1 MKRAILLGI
10 TTVMWVAA
18 SQVISGATAPP
29 RVVDLTANDLDSKRN
44 RETLLQ
50 NLNADGIGVVIEGAL
65 DDSFEAFLDRV
76 GRAPASTFSVE
87 EIPLSTA
94 PATTSATTTTR
105 NTTRPT
111 ATNPSTTV
119 TARPVTTTAP
129 PPTTSAPA
137 TTAPPTSAPPPITTA
152 PPVTTIPAGNFDGGA
167 EGDFLGR
174 INGLRGSVGVGAL
187 TSNTELNNYARWWAK
202 EMADSDNF
210 AHSNIGSLLNP
221 WTIVGENIAYGASV
235 SAMFTGLTNSSGHY
249 NNMVETR
256 YTSVGVGVYV
266 DASGR
271 LWTCHVFA
279 G

>member
-1 MKRAILLGI
+1 VKRAILLGI

-29 RVVDLTANDLDSKRN
+29 RVVDLTANDLDAERN
-44 RETLLQ
+44 LETPLQ
-50 NLNADGIGVVIEGAL
+50 NLNADGIGVMIEGAL
-65 DDSFEAFLDRV
+65 YDSFEAFLNRV
-76 GRAPASTFSVE
+76 GRSPASTFSVE
-87 EIPLSTA
+87 EIPLQTA
-94 PATTSATTTTR
+94 PATTSAATTTT
-105 NTTRPT
+105 TGPT

-119 TARPVTTTAP
+119 TARPVATTAP
-129 PPTTSAPA
+129 PATTSAPA
-137 TTAPPTSAPPPITTA
+137 TTAPPTTAPPPITTA
-152 PPVTTIPAGNFDGGA
+152 PPATTIPAGNFDGGA
-167 EGDFLGR
+167 EADFLGR

-187 TSNTELNNYARWWAK
+187 TSNAELNNYARWWAK

-249 NNMVETR
+249 NNMIESR

-266 DASGR
+266 DSSGR

>member
-29 RVVDLTANDLDSKRN
+29 RVVDLSVNDLDAERN
-44 RETLLQ
+44 FELQ
-50 NLNADGIGVVIEGAL
+50 NLNADGIGVMIEGAL
-65 DDSFEAFLDRV
+65 DESFEAFLNRV
-76 GRAPASTFSVE
+76 GRSPASTFSVE
-87 EIPLSTA
+87 EIPLPAA
-94 PATTSATTTTR
+94 PATTSAATTTT
-105 NTTRPT
+105 TGPT

-119 TARPVTTTAP
+119 TARPVATTAP
-129 PPTTSAPA
+129 PATTSAPA
-137 TTAPPTSAPPPITTA
+137 TTAPPTTAPPPITTA
-152 PPVTTIPAGNFDGGA
+152 PPATTIPAGNFDGGA
-167 EGDFLGR
+167 EADFLGR

-187 TSNTELNNYARWWAK
+187 TSNAELNNYARWWAK

-221 WTIVGENIAYGASV
+221 WTIVGENIAYGGSV
-235 SAMFTGLTNSSGHY
+235 SAMFTGLANSSGHY
-249 NNMVETR
+249 NNMVESR

-266 DASGR
+266 DSSGR